1 MEENSSIQSRI
12 SALEQHL
19 EDVRKRAKNLLI
31 KDSSPSSQGSL
42 SFSDKAPEENLLIS
56 EEAKSESDSFTSS
69 EQESI
74 PAPQQFFPAQ
84 MPMPMPNYYPM
95 YYPQQDF
102 RQQVDFLHYQLNQNQ
117 QIYASNEKKLKDDNA
132 KMKEEMVVAK
142 EECKKLKEE
151 NVKLHEILAQKE
163 RDVNEESAKQWKEA
177 AEKAENSS
185 KNLEA
190 ENKLLESRC
199 YQLENK
205 CQKLKNEK
213 HKTSKPAHDKPEDGL
228 REEAHKNELK
238 RYCEKIQALE
248 NKINSDKI
256 LIENYKKDLSKADDK
271 IAHLEDSMIE
281 TRNNYS
287 QINKKLSSENDY
299 LKKQVLALTKANEI
313 KDSDEIS
320 KLKIQLI
327 HRNKEIESLR
337 KELERSLDEEQPTP
351 IEVKVSKR
359 KSVPNPS
366 QKLTN
371 IKKRQIRSPVKE
383 QYEDLQDVDESEEIV
398 EDYKAPSLENQL
410 VHLQIEK
417 QKLENEYIKLP
428 EFSRNLASKLRRAEV
443 ESELENL
450 TKTISCV
457 KSKLRSLNLI

>member
-31 KDSSPSSQGSL
+31 QDSSPSSQGSL
-42 SFSDKAPEENLLIS
+42 SFSDKAPEENSLVS

-69 EQESI
+69 EHENI

-84 MPMPMPNYYPM
+84 MPMPNYYPI

-102 RQQVDFLHYQLNQNQ
+102 RQQIDFLHYQLNQNQ
-117 QIYASNEKKLKDDNA
+117 QIYTSNEKKLKDDNA
-132 KMKEEMVVAK
+132 KMKEEMVIAK
-142 EECKKLKEE
+142 EELKKLKEE
-151 NVKLHEILAQKE
+151 NSKLQEILAQKE
-163 RDVNEESAKQWKEA
+163 RDANEESAKQWKEV
-177 AEKAENSS
+177 AENAENNV

-190 ENKLLESRC
+190 ENKLLENRC
-199 YQLENK
+199 YQLEIK
-205 CQKLKNEK
+205 CQKMKNDK
-213 HKTSKPAHDKPEDGL
+213 SKANKPVHDKHEDGL
-228 REEAHKNELK
+228 REEAYKSELK

-281 TRNNYS
+281 TRNNYL
-287 QINKKLSSENDY
+287 QINKKLSNENDY
-299 LKKQVLALTKANEI
+299 LKKHVLALTKSNEI

-320 KLKIQLI
+320 KLKLQLMQKK
-327 HRNKEIESLR
+327 REIEILK

-351 IEVKVSKR
+351 IEIKVSKR

-371 IKKRQIRSPVKE
+371 IKKRQIKSPVKVE
-383 QYEDLQDVDESEEIV
+383 YEDLEDVDESEIV

-443 ESELENL
+443 ETELENL
-450 TKTISCV
+450 AKTISSV

>member
-42 SFSDKAPEENLLIS
+42 SFSDKAPEENPLIT
-56 EEAKSESDSFTSS
+56 EEPKSESDSFTSS
-69 EQESI
+69 EHESI
-74 PAPQQFFPAQ
+74 PAPQQFFPSQ
-84 MPMPMPNYYPM
+84 IPMPNYYPM
-95 YYPQQDF
+95 YYPQHDF
-102 RQQVDFLHYQLNQNQ
+102 RQQIDFLHYQLNQNQ
-117 QIYASNEKKLKDDNA
+117 LIYASNEKKLKDDNA
-132 KMKEEMVVAK
+132 KIKEEMITAK

-151 NVKLHEILAQKE
+151 NTKLHEILEQKE
-163 RDVNEESAKQWKEA
+163 KDVNEENSKQWKLA
-177 AEKAENSS
+177 AEKYENNA

-190 ENKLLESRC
+190 ENKLLENRC

-205 CQKLKNEK
+205 CQKMKNEK
-213 HKTSKPAHDKPEDGL
+213 SKSNKPINDKPEDGQ
-228 REEAHKNELK
+228 REEAYKNELK

-256 LIENYKKDLSKADDK
+256 LIENFKKDLSKADDK
-271 IAHLEDSMIE
+271 IAHLEDSTIE

-287 QINKKLSSENDY
+287 QINKKLSNENDY

-320 KLKIQLI
+320 KLKLQII
-327 HRNKEIESLR
+327 HKNKEIESLK

-351 IEVKVSKR
+351 IEIKVSKR

-366 QKLTN
+366 QKLIN
-371 IKKRQIRSPVKE
+371 IKKRQIKSPVKE
-383 QYEDLQDVDESEEIV
+383 EYEDLQYVEESEEFV

-428 EFSRNLASKLRRAEV
+428 EFSRNLASKLRRTEV
-443 ESELENL
+443 ETELESL